1 MTDAKKEH
9 DFWEG
14 KAAHS
19 EYVAIEAIGPD
30 PSAWDG
36 ELLERDLNRIFEA
49 LELALHVCRSPPP
62 RALDLGCGIGRITIP
77 LAQRLALRARQWE
90 VIGVDIS
97 DSMLRYGAARDR
109 ALSAPT
115 VYDWVLCDG
124 RTLPDVGPLAL
135 TYSTLMFQHI
145 PRTAAADYIKQIGEQ
160 TVVGGVLLFQTL
172 EGTGGDFLWNE
183 MTEDFIRET
192 CTAGG
197 FDVVELERAKAN
209 TADNVTVIWVTAV
222 KR

>member
-1 MTDAKKEH
+1 MNDAEKEH
-9 DFWEG
+9 AFWEG

-36 ELLERDLNRIFEA
+36 ELLERDLNRIF
-49 LELALHVCRSPPP
+49 
-62 RALDLGCGIGRITIP
+62 RALKCVTTPACRVVDLGCGIGRITIP
-77 LAQRLALRARQWE
+77 LAQRLALRSDRPWE
-90 VIGVDIS
+90 VVGVDIS
-97 DSMLRYGAARDR
+97 ASMLRYGAARDR
-109 ALSAPT
+109 ASQIPR
-115 VYDWVLCDG
+115 VHEWRECGGRVLPG
-124 RTLPDVGPLAL
+124 VGQLAL
-135 TYSTLMFQHI
+135 AYSTLMFQHI

-160 TVVGGVLLFQTL
+160 TPSGGVLLFQTL

-183 MTEDFIRET
+183 MTEDFVCES

-197 FDVVELERAKAN
+197 FDVVELERVKPN
-209 TADNVTVIWVTAV
+209 TADNVTVLWVTAV